1 MLKQCKTPTYSSFSL
16 GVFPSM
22 GWTATAHHPLCW
34 PGHLWLSQGVE
45 QNGHSDLDSSA
56 PEGLCDPGR
65 AHRVKN
71 RLLVG
76 QQNWG
81 LDAWNMKRCDT
92 SILKIILLAV
102 DWPFILSKFH
112 FFVDWEVIFHGKP
125 LRFGATKNSPKPTN
139 KLVWESTFFPRGKPF
154 EPYCNSDSTKIFSC
168 LPAGFTGSSR
178 F

>member
-1 MLKQCKTPTYSSFSL
+1 MCF
-16 GVFPSM
+16 
-22 GWTATAHHPLCW
+22 HPWVEQQLLITLCV
-34 PGHLWLSQGVE
+34 GQDIYDCHRGVE

-112 FFVDWEVIFHGKP
+112 FFVD
-125 LRFGATKNSPKPTN
+125 
-139 KLVWESTFFPRGKPF
+139 
-154 EPYCNSDSTKIFSC
+154 
-168 LPAGFTGSSR
+168 
-178 F
+178 